1 MNIDFS
7 LIEMQNNVDMS
18 LNLFF
23 DLING
28 VLSKQ
33 APMKR
38 KRVRRPTQANNV
50 AAILF
55 VVCD

>member
-18 LNLFF
+18 LKLFY

-38 KRVRRPTQANNV
+38 NSARLVQ
-50 AAILF
+50 
-55 VVCD
+55 